1 MILKRVLLKLF
12 CHLQSIFSESGH
24 VSAVCCSLGKEVS
37 LWQLRFSPSICEG
50 CLELSQHVCC
60 VCVICLLTNIN
71 HPLEALANVLHS

>member
-1 MILKRVLLKLF
+1 MILKRVLVKPF
-12 CHLQSIFSESGH
+12 DIFIEYFPESGH

-37 LWQLRFSPSICEG
+37 LWQLRFSHSICEG

-60 VCVICLLTNIN
+60 VCVICLLAHIN